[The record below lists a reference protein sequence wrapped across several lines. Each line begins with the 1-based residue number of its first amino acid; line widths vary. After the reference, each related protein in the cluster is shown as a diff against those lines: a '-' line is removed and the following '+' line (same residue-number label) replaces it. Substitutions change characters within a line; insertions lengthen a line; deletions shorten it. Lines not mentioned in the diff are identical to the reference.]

1 MTVETATY
9 LDSLSSSNPGT
20 TDQIPE
26 GDDHLRL
33 IKAVLKATFPGRGGE
48 EGRTIT
54 KAAGYTPALTEVG
67 ATFVHTATL
76 AVTLAALAGLPDGT
90 FYNFTA
96 QTGTTTLTPNGA
108 DTINGT
114 TTFVLTVGQSCEIVK
129 QGTNWVVLAAPLV
142 AASQA
147 EMEAGVLATLR
158 AMSPLLVAQA
168 IAKLGTPAGTI
179 IDFAGTAAP
188 TGWLACPLTATNI
201 SRTTYAALFAAIGT
215 TWGVGDGSTTFGM
228 PWFPANYA
236 TVQANANVGTATIG
250 EVASHRHRIPDSYN
264 TVSGG
269 SAWLTAGSLGLVSTL
284 YSDYTGGAANLAA
297 GHRVL
302 KCVKY

>member
-9 LDSLSSSNPGT
+9 LNSLSSSNPGT

-33 IKAVLKATFPGRGGE
+33 IKAVLKSTFPGRGGE
-48 EGRTIT
+48 EHRAIT

-76 AVTLAALAGLPDGT
+76 VVTLAALAGLPDGT

-129 QGTNWVVLAAPLV
+129 QGTNWVVLYIPYTAPAV
-142 AASQA
+142 VVQIPIGA
-147 EMEAGVLATLR
+147 
-158 AMSPLLVAQA
+158 
-168 IAKLGTPAGTI
+168 I
-179 IDFAGTAAP
+179 IDFAGIAAP
-188 TGWLACPLTATNI
+188 TNYLACPLSASLSLNKV
-201 SRTTYAALFAAIGT
+201 TYAALYAALGGASSPWGSADAFA
-215 TWGVGDGSTTFGM
+215 TTFYC
-228 PWFPANYA
+228 PWFPANYSA
-236 TVQANANVGTATIG
+236 VQANTNVGTSTTGQILDHTHLSFNLSAGTG
-250 EVASHRHRIPDSYN
+250 APGGAFG
-264 TVSGG
+264 TPGQSGAVVG
-269 SAWLTAGSLGLVSTL
+269 AAA
-284 YSDYTGGAANLAA
+284 GAANLAA
-297 GHRVL
+297 GMRVM
-302 KCVKY
+302 KCIRYQ